1 MGIERRIEKLEDLY
15 HASGETLEGHE
26 ARETQRE
33 DLLEK
38 LRRGREKAERE
49 ALAGDYR
56 RLRAVE
62 ELERAIFKKAENP
75 KGDAA

>member
-1 MGIERRIEKLEDLY
+1 VGIERRIEKLEGLY
-15 HASGETLEGHE
+15 HASGQGSEGHE
-26 ARETQRE
+26 ARETQRK

-38 LRRGREKAERE
+38 LRRGRKKAERE

-56 RLRAVE
+56 RLRAIE
-62 ELERAIFKKAENP
+62 ELERAIVKKAENP